1 MKEARGGWMSRGG
14 GVETV
19 KLKESK
25 TRASDG
31 LTGNE
36 RRRKGPDRKEIERE
50 NARIE
55 GKG

>member
-1 MKEARGGWMSRGG
+1 MKEARGGWVCGG
-14 GVETV
+14 GVETE

-36 RRRKGPDRKEIERE
+36 RRRKGPDRKETERE
-50 NARIE
+50 RE
-55 GKG
+55 RLRG